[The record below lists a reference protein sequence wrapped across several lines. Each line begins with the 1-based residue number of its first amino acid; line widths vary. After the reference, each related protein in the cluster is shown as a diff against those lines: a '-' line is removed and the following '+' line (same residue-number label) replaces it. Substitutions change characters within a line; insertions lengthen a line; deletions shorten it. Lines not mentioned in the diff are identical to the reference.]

1 MPDWTK
7 SMQQSFEYYIV
18 DPGTWKD
25 ADQIDT
31 VKSSIIERDSDHK
44 RTCKSSGCSGKKQ
57 RKVV

>member
-31 VKSSIIERDSDHK
+31 VKSSIIERDSDAETKGLSLIHI
-44 RTCKSSGCSGKKQ
+44 
-57 RKVV
+57 